1 MYEEPYKW
9 VEAVGNRRTY
19 LDEQFREGTP
29 VVGVAYEHGILLMTM
44 SKGTPKLYEIYDLLA
59 LGGMGHPADLEKLRF
74 NLLEMAHV
82 EGFNRSASDV
92 TGSRLVKY
100 GIAPVIKQAFEEVFK
115 APFIVK
121 ILLAEIGR
129 TQRLEIVNALK
140 RSRGLS
146 VNELVDRMR
155 MSYMGIKQHCLTL
168 QRDGYLDTWRRP
180 QKMGRPEMVYR
191 LTRRTQDLFQADS
204 NRFTLELLDSVQ
216 GIYGPNAP
224 EKLLYNLFERKC
236 ASLKEKVKGA
246 TVAERAKSLAKI
258 RDTEGYM
265 SQFTIDDGGPQI
277 LECHTP
283 LQNVLDKYP
292 IIGRLEQEMFEQLL
306 GTRVR
311 RQETRNSGLYECAF
325 YFDA

>member
-1 MYEEPYKW
+1 M
-9 VEAVGNRRTY
+9 NQR
-19 LDEQFREGTP
+19 
-29 VVGVAYEHGILLMTM
+29 
-44 SKGTPKLYEIYDLLA
+44 
-59 LGGMGHPADLEKLRF
+59 
-74 NLLEMAHV
+74 
-82 EGFNRSASDV
+82 
-92 TGSRLVKY
+92 
-100 GIAPVIKQAFEEVFK
+100 
-115 APFIVK
+115 
-121 ILLAEIGR
+121 LLAEIGR

-191 LTRRTQDLFQADS
+191 LTRRAHDLFQADS

-216 GIYGPNAP
+216 SIYGPNAP

-236 ASLKEKVKGA
+236 ANLKERVKGE
-246 TVAERAKSLAKI
+246 TVADRAKSLAKI

-265 SQFTIDDGGPQI
+265 SQFVTDDGGPQI

-325 YFDA
+325 YFAA